1 MKKSECEFLKLGRNT
16 SRTLPKK
23 ECQAPTFAIWCAKQF
38 IKFISSSRKP
48 TATGRKKQRDLKIS
62 VWRASCVVD
71 YIPLSVSYRN
81 ENHPLTLP
89 NLRAKTSFSERRTQ
103 YRPSFHTDP
112 SFRRGMVVYRN
123 PPLVSQY
130 VQTIPVHLLRCR

>member
-1 MKKSECEFLKLGRNT
+1 
-16 SRTLPKK
+16 
-23 ECQAPTFAIWCAKQF
+23 
-38 IKFISSSRKP
+38 
-48 TATGRKKQRDLKIS
+48 
-62 VWRASCVVD
+62 
-71 YIPLSVSYRN
+71 
-81 ENHPLTLP
+81 LP